1 MSQSAITLAFERWK
15 ASATEAQQPVIL
27 DEFVLANVP
36 NLDPSKPIDRNEGL
50 PDVKYIMHRQAVNKT
65 GVVNQN
71 AVAYSVTIGA
81 EIGDFD
87 FNWIGLLNKQSG
99 TVAMIVHAPTQRKIK
114 TQAGQQGNVLTR
126 SFLLEY
132 LGASKETAITTP
144 AEMWQID
151 FTARLTGMDE
161 MQRLINRDKYGVASF
176 FNNGFLVAKAGN
188 QFYVTRGLG
197 YIEGLRA
204 ELPEN
209 KNITVTNQATKVW
222 VDVSYQGNITSD
234 WDVHIAI
241 TVKPDLKNYTDNAHF
256 PHFVFAVAS
265 ISATGVITD
274 LRPKGTLDAQYFDE
288 ALKKHEQS
296 RNHPDATT
304 SAKGFTKLDN
314 NVGDSKITA
323 LTPYGA
329 KKELENY
336 QPAGNYVTTATFN
349 LEINKKIDKAN
360 IAQQLANDANKVPSL
375 DLVTKELGKKQPA
388 GNYADKAS
396 SDSQRFNG
404 QLVSDNG
411 VFVRDRNNVDTYFG
425 LLGATQG
432 KPFGFYCSYGGVSS
446 VITLPEKMSGTIALV
461 GSSYTKLESNNRY
474 QMKGDYQPAGE
485 YSLVGDS
492 YTKKESDN
500 KYQPVGNYADKL
512 SNESQRFSAQ
522 VISHNGIYC
531 SDKINPTNYFG
542 LLRAERGNPYG
553 FYLAYDNSGYSIKFP
568 EKKGGTLM
576 LVGDYGFGDSL
587 SGNIVNPFSYQ
598 SASQIFS
605 SDAIAGLPWG
615 FGFMF
620 AHRSSAIKMSASLY
634 TGGSNNRGDIWIVKS
649 NDGDGVAHKLYTDIN
664 TYIDR
669 NGCLKAQGYDDL
681 SDYPVGSPIPW
692 PQSSAPSGFLI
703 CQGQAFNKTT
713 YPKLAIAYPSG
724 RLPEMRSEFIRG
736 LDSGRGVDNGR
747 VVLSAQSGNS
757 LLSTNLFNNDSPVAK
772 EYQQKV
778 DWIGSTGTNNQGG
791 YGIHQQ
797 IEGQNGNETRPRNIA
812 FLYIVRAA

>member
-151 FTARLTGMDE
+151 FTARLSGIDE

-188 QFYVTRGLG
+188 QFYITKGLG
-197 YIEGLRA
+197 YIEGLRT
-204 ELPEN
+204 ELAEN

-241 TVKPDLKNYTDNAHF
+241 TVKPDLKNYTDNAGF
-256 PHFVFAVAS
+256 AHFVFAVAS
-265 ISATGVITD
+265 ISVTGVITD
-274 LRPKGTLDAQYFDE
+274 LRPKGTLDAQYFED

-304 SAKGFTKLDN
+304 TVKGFTKLN
-314 NVGDSKITA
+314 NQVGDSENTA

-329 KKELENY
+329 KKELENYQPKGNY

-349 LEINKKIDKAN
+349 LEINKKIDKTS
-360 IAQQLANDANKVPSL
+360 ISQQLGNNVNKVPSL
-375 DLVTKELGKKQPA
+375 DLVTKELGKKQTL
-388 GNYADKAS
+388 GNYADKSSSNTQSFSAPIEAITKITALSADKKNSVALNVSNEGSAGIEVSAS
-396 SDSQRFNG
+396 SSAYHRLPKESG
-404 QLVSDNG
+404 TLVNENYGYSKTEASLK
-411 VFVRDRNNVDTYFG
+411 FQP
-425 LLGATQG
+425 LGNYADKNATTTQN
-432 KPFGFYCSYGGVSS
+432 F
-446 VITLPEKMSGTIALV
+446 SGTIISVKNIISQNEKCSIALETTTDNPRLLTRIKNGPWRNV
-461 GSSYTKLESNNRY
+461 TFQDKS
-474 QMKGDYQPAGE
+474 GE
-485 YSLVGDS
+485 VAFVGDS
-492 YTKKESDN
+492 YTTTQSDN
-500 KYQPVGNYADKL
+500 KYQLKGNYADK
-512 SNESQRFSAQ
+512 SSTAGQNF
-522 VISHNGIYC
+522 NGPIYA
-531 SDKINPTNYFG
+531 TNNVG
-542 LLRAERGNPYG
+542 ARVGERR
-553 FYLAYDNSGYSIKFP
+553 IKFELTAGKP
-568 EKKGGTLM
+568 EITHTDGVNGWRGAVFPDKTGTLA
-576 LVGDYGFGDSL
+576 LTSDIDEVN
-587 SGNIVNPFSYQ
+587 NI
-598 SASQIFS
+598 
-605 SDAIAGLPWG
+605 
-615 FGFMF
+615 
-620 AHRSSAIKMSASLY
+620 
-634 TGGSNNRGDIWIVKS
+634 
-649 NDGDGVAHKLYTDIN
+649 
-664 TYIDR
+664 
-669 NGCLKAQGYDDL
+669 
-681 SDYPVGSPIPW
+681 PVGSPIPW
-692 PQSSAPSGFLI
+692 SLATAPSGYLI
-703 CQGQAFNKTT
+703 CNGQTFNKST

-724 RLPEMRSEFIRG
+724 KLPDLRGEFIRG
-736 LDSGRGVDNGR
+736 LDSGRGIDAGR
-747 VVLSAQSGNS
+747 SILSAQKGNS
-757 LLSTNLFNNDSPVAK
+757 LLSSNIFGGLSSSESNKWHKAIN
-772 EYQQKV
+772 Y
-778 DWIGSTGTNNQGG
+778 IGITGTDNDGG
-791 YGIHQQ
+791 YGVYQQ
-797 IEGQNGNETRPRNIA
+797 IEGANGNETRPRNIA